1 MNENN
6 KPLYS
11 KGEEIFNA
19 VTHIVGGSL
28 GIIYLIVLIIFSAPN
43 TTNTIAVIIFSICT
57 IILYTMSALYH
68 FLPVGKAKK
77 VFQIFDHCTIFLLIA
92 GTYTPF
98 CLISLKGTIIGIVI
112 LILEWLFA
120 ILGITGNAIA
130 MKNKWIK
137 SLSMILYVIMGWLIL
152 IAFPILLENIS
163 LSSFI
168 LLLLGGISYT
178 IGIIFYALGKKVKYF
193 HSIWH
198 LFDILGTLLQFLS
211 ILLIILNS

>member
-28 GIIYLIVLIIFSAPN
+28 GIIYLIVLVIFSAPN

-137 SLSMILYVIMGWLIL
+137 SLSMIFYVIMGWLIL
-152 IAFPILLENIS
+152 IAFPILLVNIS

>member
-6 KPLYS
+6 KPFYS

>member
-28 GIIYLIVLIIFSAPN
+28 GIIYLIVLVIFSAPN